1 MQLRWIAITV
11 GLATLCACGGDSGG
25 PPSSTEPPANWAA
38 ITLIS
43 GANQTVTV
51 NPTLRTNLPQAVV
64 VRVDS
69 LGRPKSGA
77 IVFVSVT
84 MTGEPK
90 QQPIFSFLT
99 DADGI
104 ARMQLQVGSNPGPV
118 SIVAEYVKCKTTGFS
133 CGEWVTFASVSVPGI
148 TAQ

>member
-1 MQLRWIAITV
+1 MRRRWIALTL
-11 GLATLCACGGDSGG
+11 GLASLCACSGDSG
-25 PPSSTEPPANWAA
+25 STEPPANWAA

-51 NPTLRTNLPQAVV
+51 RPTLRTYLPQPLV

-69 LGRPKSGA
+69 LGRPKAGA
-77 IVFVSVT
+77 IVSVSVT
-84 MTGEPK
+84 MNGEPK
-90 QQPIFSFLT
+90 QQPMFSFLT
-99 DADGI
+99 DTDGI
-104 ARMQLQVGSNPGPV
+104 ARMQVQLGSNPGPV
-118 SIVAEYVKCKTTGFS
+118 SIVAEYVKCKTTGFA